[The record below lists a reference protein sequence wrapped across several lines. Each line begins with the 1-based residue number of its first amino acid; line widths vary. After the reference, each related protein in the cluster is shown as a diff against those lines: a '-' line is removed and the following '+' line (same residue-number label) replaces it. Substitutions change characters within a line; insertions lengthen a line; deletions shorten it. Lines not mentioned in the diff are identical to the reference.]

1 MEKAERDLNSALT
14 HERFAGMDW
23 AKIRA
28 IGRDVLKALNH
39 LHLKVSLWLPFP
51 HGTLCPSA
59 SSSAYPTLSYLCS
72 TIVHHLI
79 RSDATAALQ

>member
-1 MEKAERDLNSALT
+1 MEKAERNLNSALT

-39 LHLKVSLWLPFP
+39 LHLKVSSWLPFP
-51 HGTLCPSA
+51 HHGTLRPSA
-59 SSSAYPTLSYLCS
+59 SSSAFPTLSYPTS
-72 TIVHHLI
+72 APPSSII
-79 RSDATAALQ
+79 